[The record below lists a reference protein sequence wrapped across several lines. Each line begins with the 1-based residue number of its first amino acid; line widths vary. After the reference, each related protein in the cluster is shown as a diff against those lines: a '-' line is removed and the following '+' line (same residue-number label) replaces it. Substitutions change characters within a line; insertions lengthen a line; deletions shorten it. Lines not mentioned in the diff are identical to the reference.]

1 MGSKYGGIKKCFKL
15 LVKTLIVQQF
25 IRLYQFLSKAFIVVW
40 TPLPNGWFLSILD
53 DEPKV
58 CAWEH

>member
-25 IRLYQFLSKAFIVVW
+25 IRLYQFLSKAFIMVW
-40 TPLPNGWFLSILD
+40 TPRPNGRFLSVLD
-53 DEPKV
+53 DKPKV
-58 CAWEH
+58 YAWEH